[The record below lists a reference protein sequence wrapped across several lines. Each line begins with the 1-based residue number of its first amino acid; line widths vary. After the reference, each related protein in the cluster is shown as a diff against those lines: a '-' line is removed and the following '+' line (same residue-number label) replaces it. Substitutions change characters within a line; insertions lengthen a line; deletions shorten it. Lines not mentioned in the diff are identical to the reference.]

1 MGRHGR
7 RYTAGCVALAV
18 ITGVVLVS
26 APLGFGTEEFKGQQ
40 PAQRCLGLV
49 GVVVILWSTEAI
61 APFVTSMLIP
71 LLAIP
76 SRVLCVPRH
85 IHDAAETDTLL
96 IPASYCNA
104 TNPAPG
110 APMEAEQAVAVATGA
125 FFDPMIL
132 LFLSGFVMSEVL
144 VRRGISERCAGALLS
159 RAGTGP
165 RQILGATMLAC
176 VCTSAITSNVPASV
190 LGTSL
195 LKPTFGRPARRTE
208 AGVGSTWDIV
218 SLLGVAFACNVGG
231 MTSPIASPQNVVA
244 LIALERATQGEVHS
258 CPPILSHPPLHV
270 APVFLRAVYT
280 WFGQYACRLN
290 SAVGSCIAT
299 TTSCTNS
306 FIQNAHTCD
315 HRCRFLCL
323 F

>member
-280 WFGQYACRLN
+280 WFGRLMFRLHLPC
-290 SAVGSCIAT
+290 STRVG
-299 TTSCTNS
+299 
-306 FIQNAHTCD
+306 
-315 HRCRFLCL
+315 
-323 F
+323 